1 MAEVERMVQDMGR
14 SCSMCNTGPRGLIR
28 GTIKEIIGGHE
39 AQPHSRPY
47 MVIVALFQDGEWKRC
62 GGFLVEED
70 IVLTAAHCWGSP
82 MDVFLGVHDIL
93 LEENT
98 WQNIDV
104 KKAIP
109 HPKYSNKTD
118 NNDIMILQLDTKA
131 QLTAAVGLIRL
142 PGESD
147 HVRPGQV
154 CSLAGWGN
162 ISDSERTTKLHEVD
176 LVIQEDFQCESR
188 EPDYDRTTEL
198 CVGDPEK
205 KMCSSEGDSGGP
217 LVCRNV
223 AQGISTS
230 GRENPTSPCFFTKI
244 SSFLPWIKK
253 TIKVLHLEESP

>member
-1 MAEVERMVQDMGR
+1 MMEPLLFLLAFHLFPGIIAE
-14 SCSMCNTGPRGLIR
+14 
-28 GTIKEIIGGHE
+28 EIIGGHE
-39 AQPHSRPY
+39 AQPHTRPY
-47 MVIVALFQDGEWKRC
+47 MVIVVLFQDGEWKRC

-154 CSLAGWGN
+154 CSVAGWGN
-162 ISDSERTTKLHEVD
+162 ISDSEITSKLHEVD
-176 LVIQEDFQCESR
+176 LVIQEHFQCER
-188 EPDYDRTTEL
+188 HMLNYDRTTEL
-198 CVGDPEK
+198 CVGDPQK
-205 KMCSSEGDSGGP
+205 KMCSSE
-217 LVCRNV
+217 NF
-223 AQGISTS
+223 IS
-230 GRENPTSPCFFTKI
+230 GRLTALDVRLYRVTCQPFQPSSMNVILGANDIKLQEKTQQKI
-244 SSFLPWIKK
+244 PEKEVIHYPMALCY
-253 TIKVLHLEESP
+253 HR